1 MGSPSNP
8 GFQHAEL
15 SLGNTPAPVHPRV
28 PHVPPSPICETLC
41 TCLDLPISVN
51 AMTTHLDVQGQTC
64 LNCPNSS
71 LVLLPQF
78 TPLFS
83 QGPPCTPLPKYTPKL
98 PLVSIPAAISLMH
111 TFSKAVLENRGV
123 KNSLT
128 LFMYKTQTHAVHK
141 KKYSTLKF
149 HAGPFLGINPKE
161 LKSGTQILLHQ
172 RSSQHYSPGFKGGN
186 NLNVHRRTD
195 KLWSPRWNVY

>member
-1 MGSPSNP
+1 M
-8 GFQHAEL
+8 F
-15 SLGNTPAPVHPRV
+15 
-28 PHVPPSPICETLC
+28 
-41 TCLDLPISVN
+41 
-51 AMTTHLDVQGQTC
+51 
-64 LNCPNSS
+64 
-71 LVLLPQF
+71 
-78 TPLFS
+78 FS
-83 QGPPCTPLPKYTPKL
+83 PCTPLPKYTPKL
-98 PLVSIPAAISLMH
+98 PLVSIPAAISLML

-186 NLNVHRRTD
+186 NLNVHRRID
-195 KLWSPRWNVY
+195 KLWSPRWNVYGAIKRNEGLMHAASFTENIRSVKGADMKATFCMIWLKCNTQSRQIHTSRVQTDGHEGSVARE